1 MQRTANLRSWHGSG
15 WQLGPAISAA
25 SLLAAIAS
33 SATALVA
40 VDPPNADM
48 YAHANHLVDIGNG
61 RRLNLV
67 CAGQGA
73 PTVIFEAGLSGW
85 SRSWV
90 LVQPQVAALTRA
102 CSYDRAGMGFSSA
115 APAGPRT
122 SSEAVDD
129 LHALLRAAHIAPPL
143 VLVGHS
149 MGAMHVRLYAD
160 RYPAD
165 VAGMVLV
172 DPAVEAF
179 YTAMNDLTNGQ
190 FKAVRLAGLEDY
202 RACVGAATVNAL
214 SPANPLFGECTSPE
228 SSQMG
233 PTLIA
238 SQRAIESTASYQRA
252 QLAELEAFFTSDL
265 IELRAIRHRLGSLP
279 LIVLTAGNNRF
290 EDEHGIGRDYAYSIW
305 LKSNRDIAGRSTAGI
320 HRVIERAGHMI
331 QLERPDAVLEAIVDV
346 LRTVRRAAPPWP

>member
-1 MQRTANLRSWHGSG
+1 MNDPTSATRRVRAHATAII
-15 WQLGPAISAA
+15 AVI
-25 SLLAAIAS
+25 LLAAIGS
-33 SATALVA
+33 SAPALAA

-48 YAHANHLVDIGNG
+48 YAHANHLIDIGNG

-67 CAGQGA
+67 CAGQGSPA
-73 PTVIFEAGLSGW
+73 VIFEAGLSGW

-90 LVQPQVAALTRA
+90 LVQPPVAAVTRT

-129 LHALLRAAHIAPPL
+129 LHALLKAAHIAPPL

-149 MGAMHVRLYAD
+149 MGAMHLRLYVD

-179 YTAMNDLTNGQ
+179 YTAMNDLTSGH

-214 SPANPLFGECTSPE
+214 SPAFPLFGDCTSPDRP
-228 SSQMG
+228 QLG
-233 PTLIA
+233 PTLVA
-238 SQRAIESTASYQRA
+238 SQRAIESTATYQRA
-252 QLAELEAFFTSDL
+252 QLAESEAFLTSDL
-265 IELRAIRHRLGSLP
+265 IELRATRRRLGSLP

-290 EDEHGIGRDYAYSIW
+290 EDEHGIGRDQVYSTW
-305 LKSNRDIAGRSTAGI
+305 LKSNRDIAGRSTAGV

-331 QLERPDAVLEAIVDV
+331 QLERPDAVVEAIVDV
-346 LRTVRRAAPPWP
+346 LRTVRRAAPSGP